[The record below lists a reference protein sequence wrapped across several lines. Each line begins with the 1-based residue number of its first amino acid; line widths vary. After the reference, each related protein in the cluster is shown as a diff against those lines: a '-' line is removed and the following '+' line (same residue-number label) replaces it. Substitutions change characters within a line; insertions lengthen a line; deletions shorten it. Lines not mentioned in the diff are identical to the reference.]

1 MQEFYETLSRI
12 DRAAVRSR
20 DLAHMQEKTSNP
32 HWGNTMNME
41 VMPEA
46 HEMLA
51 YLMSHKNLMSEWE
64 QNFVSSMA
72 YWLKVRKKEP
82 DQVQLMMLSVIYN
95 RLKSADWNRHKKKT
109 DK

>member
-1 MQEFYETLSRI
+1 M
-12 DRAAVRSR
+12 
-20 DLAHMQEKTSNP
+20 HEKTVGLQWDN
-32 HWGNTMNME
+32 NMNME
-41 VMPEA
+41 VTLEA

-64 QNFVSSMA
+64 QNFVGNMA

-95 RLKSADWNRHKKKT
+95 RLKSAD
-109 DK
+109 

>member
-1 MQEFYETLSRI
+1 MRGKTLG
-12 DRAAVRSR
+12 
-20 DLAHMQEKTSNP
+20 LQ
-32 HWGNTMNME
+32 WGNTMNME

-51 YLMSHKNLMSEWE
+51 YLLNHKNQMSEWE
-64 QNFVSSMA
+64 ENFVSNMT

-95 RLKSADWNRHKKKT
+95 RLKSAP
-109 DK
+109 